1 MHVYYTG
8 RRFGGGT
15 WQGKRGGIVPNH
27 YSRSQVSEPY
37 KALIHILTTHPNN
50 MTKSVTAAYAL
61 ITSPMKAKAIG
72 VGVGHV
78 DDRWSHKYE
87 NGYYGQPGP
96 SS

>member
-1 MHVYYTG
+1 MSAHLRAPKCIPQPVQNPEVKLLGHFTPN
-8 RRFGGGT
+8 
-15 WQGKRGGIVPNH
+15 WGITFE
-27 YSRSQVSEPY
+27 EP
-37 KALIHILTTHPNN
+37 
-50 MTKSVTAAYAL
+50 YAL